1 MTETNNDTIVEKI
14 NLDKAYINYHKIID
28 KNLPYKFS
36 YLDEWM
42 LKSSKFLLK
51 ETVTVNKK
59 YRVYKRGTI
68 VKIDFGVGLGSE
80 MSQVHF
86 AIILNKQDN
95 PNNNVLTVL
104 PLTSKKQRFN
114 LDLGPLILEKFIS
127 KIKKELLDL
136 GKREE
141 FDNYDEATKIEKM
154 AKIRKLNSLL
164 DYYEKN
170 QKNTYACLSLIT
182 TVSKTRIL
190 KPINEFDILGRARC
204 SNETMNL
211 IDKSI
216 INNFTNFNLTSE
228 NK

>member
-1 MTETNNDTIVEKI
+1 MTDANGNTIIEKI

-36 YLDEWM
+36 YLDEWL
-42 LKSSKFLLK
+42 LKSSKLLLN
-51 ETVTVNKK
+51 ETVNTNKK

-86 AIILNKQDN
+86 AIVLNKNDN
-95 PNNNVLTVL
+95 QNNNVLTVL
-104 PLTSKKQRFN
+104 PLSSKEQRFN
-114 LDLGPLILEKFIS
+114 LDLGPLILEKLINRVQ
-127 KIKKELLDL
+127 KELVDI
-136 GKREE
+136 GKVEE

-154 AKIRKLNSLL
+154 AKARKLKALL

-170 QKNTYACLSLIT
+170 QKNTYACWSLIT
-182 TVSKTRIL
+182 TISKSRIL

-204 SNETMNL
+204 SAETMNL
-211 IDKSI
+211 IDKI
-216 INNFTNFNLTSE
+216 IIKNFTNFNLTSE
-228 NK
+228 LK